1 MKQNCHYIAIK
12 IGCNFFYYE
21 FFLFLRWQVIYF
33 SNVLKII
40 RNNRRS
46 NTSSSK
52 LNDQFI
58 YVLLGEFTSER
69 HPKRL
74 LLALDLDDGSVI
86 VKNIKYCRYIR

>member
-1 MKQNCHYIAIK
+1 MKQNSHYIAIK

-21 FFLFLRWQVIYF
+21 FFPFIRLQVIYF

-52 LNDQFI
+52 LTKGDSMTNLSMS
-58 YVLLGEFTSER
+58 YWVNLLQKGTL
-69 HPKRL
+69 K
-74 LLALDLDDGSVI
+74 D
-86 VKNIKYCRYIR
+86 YY